1 MTPEPAHG
9 QHARVLPMRDRT
21 AASDDFTLT
30 PPNDVEAEQ
39 AVVGA
44 LMIAPDVIAEV
55 AAAMEPGDHYR
66 PAHETI
72 HRAIL
77 DLHGQGHAVD
87 PITLGHH
94 LEQTGD
100 LPRVGGRPYLHTLVG
115 AVPSA
120 SNAAYYAEIVH
131 GHAQRRRS
139 IEAGT
144 RLVQA
149 GMTPDATPEDLRE
162 ALAASADALPGTWG
176 EPIPLTTQP
185 QLPPFPSHVLP
196 SWLREF
202 VDAVA
207 EETQTPADL
216 AGTLALAVLA
226 TAAGG
231 RVIVQLRGRWRE
243 PLNLFTVVALPP
255 GNRKSA
261 VFTAMTAPLR
271 AVEKVLASSAAGR
284 IAEAEVTAKMAR
296 EAADKA
302 TTQAAKSE
310 GAERDALQAEAIALA
325 QAADSLEIPASPR
338 LLADDATP
346 EVVTTLMHEQGGR
359 LSVMSAEGGIFDIIA
374 GRYSGTPNMEVFL
387 KGHAGDAHRV
397 DRRGRDEYMESPA
410 LTMGLTPQPSV
421 LKEIGQNHTFAGRG
435 LLARFLYALPES
447 LVGYRKAEPDPV
459 PEHVAER
466 YERNVTALTLSLADW
481 TDPAVLRLTPEAD
494 KALSAYSQRIEP
506 QLRARGGRLGHIT
519 EWASKL
525 VGATARIAGLLH
537 LGEHLDSGYT
547 QPIAAETL
555 NAAVEIGDY
564 YAAHALTVFDLMGA
578 DATLAR
584 ARSLLAVIEDNG
596 WESVTRRDLFA
607 KVSRSEFPTVADL
620 EPTVAL
626 LEEHGYLRSETPPRT
641 GKRGRPPAPRYV
653 IHPTVR
659 EAKA

>member
-21 AASDDFTLT
+21 ASDDDFTRV

-44 LMIAPDVIAEV
+44 LMLAPDVIAEV
-55 AAAMEPGDHYR
+55 SALMEPADHYR

-77 DLHGQGHAVD
+77 DLNGQGHAVD

-100 LPRVGGRPYLHTLVG
+100 LPRVGGRAYLHTLVG

-120 SNAAYYAEIVH
+120 ANAAYYAEIVH
-131 GHAQRRRS
+131 GHAQRRHS

-162 ALAASADALPGTWG
+162 ALAASAEALPGTWG

-185 QLPPFPSHVLP
+185 QLPPFPSHVFP
-196 SWLREF
+196 TWLREF

-243 PLNLFTVVALPP
+243 PTNLFTVVALPP

-261 VFTAMTAPLR
+261 VFSALTAPLR
-271 AVEKVLASSAAGR
+271 SAEKLLVSSASGR

-302 TTQAAKSE
+302 ATQAAKAE
-310 GAERDALQAEAIALA
+310 GMERDGLTAEAIALA
-325 QAADSLEIPASPR
+325 QAADSLEVPNEPR
-338 LLADDATP
+338 LLADDSTP
-346 EVVTTLMHEQGGR
+346 ETVTTLMSEQGGR

-387 KGHAGDAHRV
+387 KGHAGDWLRV
-397 DRRGRDEYMESPA
+397 DRRTRAESIESPA
-410 LTMGLTPQPSV
+410 LTMGLAVQPSV
-421 LKEIGQNHTFAGRG
+421 LKDIGQNRVMDGRG

-447 LVGYRKAEPDPV
+447 LVGYRKSNPDQV

-466 YERNVTALTLSLADW
+466 YERTVTALTLSLAEW

-494 KALSAYSQRIEP
+494 AVLGEYNERVEP
-506 QLRARGGRLGHIT
+506 QLRARVGRLGHVT

-537 LGEHLDSGYT
+537 LGEHLETGYT
-547 QPIAAETL
+547 KPIAADTMS
-555 NAAVEIGDY
+555 AAVEVGDY
-564 YAAHALTVFDLMGA
+564 FAAHALTVFDLMGA
-578 DATLAR
+578 DATLAH
-584 ARSLLAVIEDNG
+584 ARSLLTVIEDNG
-596 WESVTRRDLFA
+596 WASVTRRDLFA

-641 GKRGRPPAPRYV
+641 GKRGRPPAPRYL
-653 IHPTVR
+653 IHPAVR

>member
-1 MTPEPAHG
+1 MTPETASVHYG
-9 QHARVLPMRDRT
+9 AVVPMRGGS
-21 AASDDFTLT
+21 AGSASA
-30 PPNDVEAEQ
+30 PPHDLEAEQ
-39 AVVGA
+39 ATVGA
-44 LMIAPDVIAEV
+44 MMLDPSVIAEV
-55 AAAMEPGDHYR
+55 GEVMDPADHYR

-77 DLHGQGHAVD
+77 DQHGQGLPVD
-87 PITLGHH
+87 PIALGHH
-94 LEQTGD
+94 LDQAGD
-100 LPRVGGRPYLHTLVG
+100 IDRVGGRSYLHTLIQ
-115 AVPSA
+115 AVPTA
-120 SNAAYYAEIVH
+120 ANAAYYAEIVH
-131 GHAQRRRS
+131 GLARRRRS
-139 IEAGT
+139 IEAGA
-144 RLVQA
+144 RIVQA
-149 GMTPDATPEDLRE
+149 GMTADASEDALRE
-162 ALAASADALPGTWG
+162 ALALGAETLPGVWAD
-176 EPIPLTTQP
+176 PIPLNHQP
-185 QLPPFPSHVLP
+185 QLPSFPSWVLP
-196 SWLREF
+196 GWLREF

-207 EETQTPADL
+207 EETQTPPDL
-216 AGTLALAVLA
+216 AGTIALAVLA

-243 PLNLFTVVALPP
+243 PTNLFTVVALPP

-261 VFTAMTAPLR
+261 VFSALTNPLR
-271 AVEKVLASSAAGR
+271 AAEKLLVSQASGR

-302 TTQAAKSE
+302 AAQAAKAE
-310 GAERDALQAEAIALA
+310 GPERDGLTAEAVALA
-325 QAADSLEIPASPR
+325 QAAESLDVPVKPR
-338 LLADDATP
+338 LLADDSTP
-346 EVVTTLMHEQGGR
+346 ETVTTLMSEQGGR

-387 KGHAGDAHRV
+387 KGHAGDWLRV
-397 DRRGRDEYMESPA
+397 DRRTREENIEAPA
-410 LTMGLTPQPSV
+410 LTMGLAVQPDV
-421 LKEIGQNHTFAGRG
+421 LKDIGQNRGFDGRG

-447 LVGYRKAEPDPV
+447 LVGYRKANPDPV

-466 YERNVTALTLSLADW
+466 YERTVTALTLSLAEW

-494 KALSAYSQRIEP
+494 QALSAYDQRIEP

-519 EWASKL
+519 KWASKL

-537 LGEHLDSGYT
+537 LGEHLEDGYT
-547 QPIAAETL
+547 KPISGDTMEAAIEL
-555 NAAVEIGDY
+555 GDY
-564 YAAHALTVFDLMGA
+564 FATHALTVFDLMGA

-584 ARSLLAVIEDNG
+584 ARSVLAVLEDNG

-607 KVSRSEFPTVADL
+607 KLSRAEFPTVADL

-653 IHPTVR
+653 LHPRLR

>member
-1 MTPEPAHG
+1 MTPEPSPG

-21 AASDDFTLT
+21 APDDFARV
-30 PPNDVEAEQ
+30 PPNDIDAEQ
-39 AVVGA
+39 AVVGS
-44 LMIAPDVIAEV
+44 LMLAPGAIAEV
-55 AAAMEPGDHYR
+55 AELMEPADHYR

-77 DLHGQGHAVD
+77 DLHGQGQAVD

-100 LPRVGGRPYLHTLVG
+100 LPRVGGRAYLHTLVQS
-115 AVPSA
+115 VPTTA
-120 SNAAYYAEIVH
+120 NAAHYAEIVRD
-131 GHAQRRRS
+131 HAQRRRS

-149 GMTPDATPEDLRE
+149 GMTPDATPEDLRK
-162 ALAASADALPGTWG
+162 ALALSAESLPGTWG

-185 QLPPFPSHVLP
+185 QLPPFPSHAFP
-196 SWLREF
+196 GWLREF

-207 EETQTPADL
+207 EETQTPTDL

-243 PLNLFTVVALPP
+243 PTNLFTVVALPP

-261 VFTAMTAPLR
+261 VFAALTFPLR
-271 AVEKVLASSAAGR
+271 AAEKLLVSSAAGR

-302 TTQAAKSE
+302 AAQAAKAE
-310 GAERDALQAEAIALA
+310 GMERDGLTAEAIALA
-325 QAADSLEIPASPR
+325 QAADSLEVPASPR
-338 LLADDATP
+338 LLADDSTP
-346 EVVTTLMHEQGGR
+346 ETVTTLMSEQGGR

-387 KGHAGDAHRV
+387 KGHAGDWLRV
-397 DRRGRDEYMESPA
+397 DRRSRAENIESPA
-410 LTMGLTPQPSV
+410 LTMGLAVQPSV
-421 LKEIGQNHTFAGRG
+421 LKDIGQNRVMDGRG

-447 LVGYRKAEPDPV
+447 LVGYRKPNPDQV
-459 PEHVAER
+459 PAHVAEA
-466 YERNVTALTLSLADW
+466 YERTVTDLVLSLAEW
-481 TDPAVLRLTPEAD
+481 TDPAVLRLTPEAEVV
-494 KALSAYSQRIEP
+494 LGAYNERVEP
-506 QLRARGGRLGHIT
+506 QLRAKGGRLGHVT

-537 LGEHLDSGYT
+537 LGEYLENGYT
-547 QPIAAETL
+547 KPIAAGTMS
-555 NAAVEIGDY
+555 AAVELGDY
-564 YAAHALTVFDLMGA
+564 FAAHALTVFDLMGA

-584 ARSLLAVIEDNG
+584 ARSLLTVLQDNG

-626 LEEHGYLRSETPPRT
+626 LEEHGYVRSETPPRT
-641 GKRGRPPAPRYV
+641 GKRGRPPAPRYL
-653 IHPTVR
+653 IHPVLR

>member
-21 AASDDFTLT
+21 ASDDDFTRV

-44 LMIAPDVIAEV
+44 LMLAPDVIAEV
-55 AAAMEPGDHYR
+55 SALMEPADHYR

-77 DLHGQGHAVD
+77 DLNGQGHAVD

-100 LPRVGGRPYLHTLVG
+100 LPRIGGRPYLHTLVG

-120 SNAAYYAEIVH
+120 ANAAYYAEIVH

-162 ALAASADALPGTWG
+162 ALAASAEALPGTWG

-226 TAAGG
+226 TASGG

-243 PLNLFTVVALPP
+243 PTNLFTVVALPP

-261 VFTAMTAPLR
+261 VFSALTSPLR
-271 AVEKVLASSAAGR
+271 AAEKLLVSSAAGR

-302 TTQAAKSE
+302 ATQAAKAE
-310 GAERDALQAEAIALA
+310 GMERDGLTAEAIALA
-325 QAADSLEIPASPR
+325 QAADSLEVPNAPR
-338 LLADDATP
+338 LLADDSTP
-346 EVVTTLMHEQGGR
+346 ETVTTLMSEQGGR

-387 KGHAGDAHRV
+387 KGHAGDWLRV
-397 DRRGRDEYMESPA
+397 DRRTRAENIESPA
-410 LTMGLTPQPSV
+410 LTMGLAVQPSV
-421 LKEIGQNHTFAGRG
+421 LKDIGQNRVMDGRG

-447 LVGYRKAEPDPV
+447 LVGYRKANPDQV
-459 PEHVAER
+459 PEHVAEA
-466 YERNVTALTLSLADW
+466 YERTVTGLTLSLAEW
-481 TDPAVLRLTPEAD
+481 TDPAILRLTPEAD
-494 KALSAYSQRIEP
+494 AVLGAYNERVEP
-506 QLRARGGRLGHIT
+506 QLRARGGRLGHVT

-537 LGEHLDSGYT
+537 LGEHLETGYT
-547 QPIAAETL
+547 KPIAADTMS
-555 NAAVEIGDY
+555 AAVELGDY
-564 YAAHALTVFDLMGA
+564 FAAHALTVFDLMGA

-584 ARSLLAVIEDNG
+584 ARGLLTVLQDNG

-620 EPTVAL
+620 EPTVTL

-653 IHPTVR
+653 IHPALR